1 MKATK
6 RHLSIS
12 MGRVSYGP
20 NLLWAEIVMGRIC
33 YGPRC
38 PGTEEGYHLTPSK
51 IFKDCKECVRI
62 KAVP

>member
-38 PGTEEGYHLTPSK
+38 PGTEEGYDLTPSK